1 MSHVVVPAGIRFW
14 LRLFT
19 RLEAW
24 LLAIPS
30 AVWIT
35 LLPLLAV
42 IHCGYELSMPYAGVK
57 NFTETYPT
65 PLSGSDSGSY
75 GVRTIAWLLRINEPD
90 SFTRLCVLITCATL
104 WIAGVLIWRVLPKR
118 SAIAV
123 SVLVALGPIGET
135 LFGAIGRSD
144 ALVLLGALVLGVVGR
159 NIWIGLL
166 AGLIMV
172 AGNPEQAVAASLAFV
187 LVAFVLRTQG
197 IVRAAVSSLVISGA
211 SYFVM
216 LALFQH
222 LGYKSRTDALG
233 PNIRQSLSF
242 FLQAAPISFY
252 AAFGLAFVFVV
263 IACTVLWWRRAL
275 LLMCGIVII
284 PMLFTAITLD
294 QTRITVALSC
304 AGIAAVLVWAVPKS
318 LAALDAMGFGS
329 SMSVL
334 TAIAVL
340 LPSIAVSYPG
350 EIILPYKTGV
360 EQFFNPAAGG

>member
-1 MSHVVVPAGIRFW
+1 MW
-14 LRLFT
+14 LRFFD
-19 RLEAW
+19 RLESL

-30 AVWIT
+30 VIWVA

-42 IHCGYELSMPYAGVK
+42 IHCGYELSMPYAGVA

-75 GVRTIAWLLRINEPD
+75 GVRTIAWLLQINEPD
-90 SFTRLCVLITCATL
+90 SFTRLCVFITCATL

-118 SAIAV
+118 SAIVV
-123 SVLVALGPIGET
+123 SLLVALGPIGET

-187 LVAFVLRTQG
+187 LVALALRTPG
-197 IVRAAVSSLVISGA
+197 IVRAAVSSLVISVA
-211 SYFVM
+211 SYFSM
-216 LALFQH
+216 LAWFQH
-222 LGYKSRTDALG
+222 LGNQSRVDSLG

-252 AAFGLAFVFVV
+252 AAFGLAFVFIV
-263 IACTVLWWRRAL
+263 IACTVLWWRRAVL
-275 LLMCGIVII
+275 LILGIVAI
-284 PMLFTAITLD
+284 PMFFTAITLD

-304 AGIAAVLVWAVPKS
+304 AGIAAVLVWAVPRC
-318 LAALDAMGFGS
+318 LEALDEMGFGQG
-329 SMSVL
+329 MSVL
-334 TAIAVL
+334 TVIAVV

-350 EIILPYKTGV
+350 EIILPYRTGV